1 MTIENTH
8 ASIIREDQILQEV
21 TLVEDRYIVEEAYI
35 AREYEIPTSRV
46 GLMEDKLATQ
56 SQG

>member
-1 MTIENTH
+1 M
-8 ASIIREDQILQEV
+8 
-21 TLVEDRYIVEEAYI
+21 EDRYIVEEAYI